1 MGGTET
7 SCQIAGVV
15 TLLFALLFR
24 CRFVAGEAAHTALRP
39 PDYQYQVPAD
49 HVAGAE
55 R

>member
-15 TLLFALLFR
+15 TLLFALLR
-24 CRFVAGEAAHTALRP
+24 CSFVAGEAAHIALRLL
-39 PDYQYQVPAD
+39 DYRDRVPAG